1 MDIKNLAPH
10 EAIEL
15 HEILTFKTLCATK
28 SATMSAL
35 VSDSELKTLLSKDLS
50 LSKQHIS
57 DINDLLQTTQEM
69 YGR

>member
-28 SATMSAL
+28 SATMSGL
-35 VSDSELKTLLSKDLS
+35 VSDSELKTLLNKDFS